1 MLRLRASLLTL
12 STTLLVAGLAQAQD
26 NKDDATTDHSRVVG
40 HLGVGYF
47 GQLPVQLGSG
57 AVATNAVPLERV
69 GVRYWFNDGVG
80 LDVALGLAIS
90 TGSVSTNG
98 TSSDRPSLFGIG
110 FHAGVPIA
118 LFSGK
123 HYTFV
128 IIPQAAYGHESQT
141 IKAPAGSPAG
151 TPDTT
156 HDGNH
161 FRIGAAAGAT
171 IHFGFIGIPQ
181 LTLDATVG
189 LFADLTG
196 GNSKVPNG
204 GAGGGTTST
213 SSNQFTLTT
222 STSNQPWNIFITNVA
237 AIYHF

>member
-1 MLRLRASLLTL
+1 MRRLLAAFLAFSSVSLA
-12 STTLLVAGLAQAQD
+12 AGLVQAQD
-26 NKDDATTDHSRVVG
+26 TKDDPTTDHSRVVG

-80 LDVALGLAIS
+80 LDIAVGLATS
-90 TGSVSTNG
+90 SGSVTTNG
-98 TSSDRPSLFGIG
+98 TSSDRPTLFGIG
-110 FHAGVPIA
+110 LHAGVPIA
-118 LFSGK
+118 LYSGK

-128 IIPQAAYGHESQT
+128 IIPQAAFGHESQT
-141 IKAPAGSPAG
+141 IKPPVGSPAG

-161 FRIGAAAGAT
+161 FRVGAAAGGT
-171 IHFGFIGIPQ
+171 IYFGFIGIPQ
-181 LTLDATVG
+181 LSLDATVG

-196 GNSKVPNG
+196 GNTKVPAG
-204 GAGGGTTST
+204 GGGTTST
-213 SSNQFTLTT
+213 SSNAFAITT
-222 STSNQPWNIFITNVA
+222 STSNQPWNIFISNVA